1 YAIDPKIGM
10 SIPLLEEMHI
20 KSQMIK
26 SASEVAAVVT
36 AKKLNTSSTYTFSSA
51 NSLDWLITEEHV
63 NETVLNAY
71 REIGIEVITNK

>member
-1 YAIDPKIGM
+1 
-10 SIPLLEEMHI
+10 MHI

-26 SASEVAAVVT
+26 SESEVAAVVT
-36 AKKLNTSSTYTFSSA
+36 AKKLNTSSTYTVSSA